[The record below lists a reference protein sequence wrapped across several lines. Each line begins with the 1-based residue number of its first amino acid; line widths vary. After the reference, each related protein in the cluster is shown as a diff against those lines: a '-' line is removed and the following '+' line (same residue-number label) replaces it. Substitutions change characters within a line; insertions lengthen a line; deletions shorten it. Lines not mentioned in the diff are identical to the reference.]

1 MKQVKK
7 PIYKRVW
14 FWVIIGVI
22 ALSVIAIQEK
32 VKYDQRKF
40 DEKMQLWEDT
50 GDDKYLF
57 EALHE

>member
-22 ALSVIAIQEK
+22 ALSGIAIQAK

-50 GDDKYLF
+50 GNDKYLF